1 VSLHGRHSARETAH
15 PRPTAGPPPPPD
27 EDQAERRAEGRAPKP
42 KEESGL
48 GFLRELPVLILV
60 AFVIA
65 IVIKSFVVQAFYIP
79 SESMQNTLLVN
90 DRVLVSKFIYR
101 FKDPQPGDIVVFV
114 APPSATGNLPAAPSG
129 IAGFLNSL
137 KEGLG
142 LPSSQRDFIK
152 RVMAVGG
159 QTVQVKDNALYVD
172 NVRKV
177 EPYLKDHNPATMGM
191 ADYGPTKV
199 PAGQLFVMGDN
210 RSNSDDSRMFGTI
223 TKSSVLGQAFLRIW
237 PVNRFHFF

>member
-1 VSLHGRHSARETAH
+1 VSLHGRHSAKETAELS
-15 PRPTAGPPPPPD
+15 PPAGTAPSSSGEEPSN
-27 EDQAERRAEGRAPKP
+27 K
-42 KEESGL
+42 KEEGGL
-48 GFLRELPVLILV
+48 GFLRELPILILV

-65 IVIKSFVVQAFYIP
+65 IVIKTFVVQAFYIP

-101 FKDPQPGDIVVFV
+101 FKDPEPGNIVVFV
-114 APPSATGNLPAAPSG
+114 APPSATGTLPDVPGG

-142 LPSSQRDFIK
+142 LPSTQRDFIK
-152 RVMAVGG
+152 RVVAVGG
-159 QTVQVKDNALYVD
+159 DTVQVKGNALYVN
-172 NVRKV
+172 NVRKD

-199 PAGQLFVMGDN
+199 PKGQLFVMGDN
-210 RSNSDDSRMFGTI
+210 RANSDDSRMFGTI
-223 TKSSVLGQAFLRIW
+223 TRSSVLGQAFLRIW
-237 PVNRFHFF
+237 PVSRFHFF